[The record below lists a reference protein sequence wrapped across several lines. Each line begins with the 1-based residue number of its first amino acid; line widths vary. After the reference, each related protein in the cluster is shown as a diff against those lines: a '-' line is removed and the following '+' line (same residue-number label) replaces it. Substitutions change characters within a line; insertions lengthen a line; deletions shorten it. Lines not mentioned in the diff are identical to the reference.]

1 MTDTMTSC
9 LSELDVTM
17 LVEYDVPQVE
27 GCVLVISVWE
37 LDDPPDGLVEDA
49 ASLGDS
55 ENERSM

>member
-27 GCVLVISVWE
+27 GCVLVIPVWE

-55 ENERSM
+55 ENE